1 MLYFLQHINSN
12 ATTMQN
18 VNEQGRGSLMAVNDP
33 LHINEGGL
41 PLNAIEWLETHHRS
55 KLPER
60 EQMIRDIHFKQGSH
74 IVDAGCGP
82 GLWTPVLARA
92 IGYQGQIL
100 GVDISPEALVTAH
113 KRAQG
118 KWYESIVKYKRSLL
132 EQLPVAPSSLD
143 LIFSANVSQYLPEPV
158 STFAAMGSYLVPG
171 GRLVIK
177 DIDFGTMRFHTIDPS
192 LQARVYQARERWE
205 GLRVDAGYPFE
216 DSWVGSKLAG
226 YMRLA
231 GFEEVQEK
239 SYRIVRHTPLSNDF
253 RIYLQGIAE
262 WFVCEGAPLLK
273 PADRMRWLQHFEEGS
288 SCTLDVDGF
297 MYEETEYVVTGKWNK
312 KHSTARHFD
321 MYISIL
327 QEVLV

>member
-1 MLYFLQHINSN
+1 
-12 ATTMQN
+12 
-18 VNEQGRGSLMAVNDP
+18 MAVNDP

-55 KLPER
+55 KMSER
-60 EQMIRDIHFKQGSH
+60 EQMIRDIHFKQGSY

-82 GLWTPVLARA
+82 GLWTPLLARA

-132 EQLPVAPSSLD
+132 EQLPVAPSSVD
-143 LIFSANVSQYLPEPV
+143 LIFSANVSQYLPDPV
-158 STFAAMGSYLVPG
+158 STFAAMGRHLVPG
-171 GRLVIK
+171 GRLAIK
-177 DIDFGTMRFHTIDPS
+177 DIDFGTMCFHSIDPA
-192 LQARVYQARERWE
+192 LQASVYQARECWE
-205 GLRVDAGYPFE
+205 RLRVDDGYAFE

-226 YMRLA
+226 YMRTA
-231 GFEEVQEK
+231 GFEEVHEQ
-239 SYRIVRHTPLSNDF
+239 SYRIVRHATLSNDF
-253 RIYLQGIAE
+253 RVYLQGIAE

-273 PADRMRWLQHFEEGS
+273 PADRTRWLQLFEEGP
-288 SCTLDVDGF
+288 SCVLDGNGF
-297 MYEETEYVVTGKWNK
+297 TYEETEYVVTGVWNK
-312 KHSTARHFD
+312 NHSTARHFD
-321 MYISIL
+321 MHISIL

>member
-1 MLYFLQHINSN
+1 
-12 ATTMQN
+12 
-18 VNEQGRGSLMAVNDP
+18 MAVNDP

-55 KLPER
+55 KMSER
-60 EQMIRDIHFKQGSH
+60 EQMIRDIHFKQGSY

-82 GLWTPVLARA
+82 GLWTPLLARA

-132 EQLPVAPSSLD
+132 EQLPVAPSSVD
-143 LIFSANVSQYLPEPV
+143 LIFSANVSQYLPDPV
-158 STFAAMGSYLVPG
+158 STFAAMGRYLVPG

-177 DIDFGTMRFHTIDPS
+177 DIDFGTMCFHSIDPA
-192 LQARVYQARERWE
+192 LQASVYQAREHWE
-205 GLRVDAGYPFE
+205 RLRVDDGYAFE

-226 YMRLA
+226 YMRTA
-231 GFEEVQEK
+231 GFEEVHEQ
-239 SYRIVRHTPLSNDF
+239 SYRIVRHATLSNDF
-253 RIYLQGIAE
+253 RVYLQGIAE

-273 PADRMRWLQHFEEGS
+273 PADRTRWLQLFEEGP
-288 SCTLDVDGF
+288 SCALDRNGF
-297 MYEETEYVVTGKWNK
+297 TYEETEYVVTGVWNK

-321 MYISIL
+321 MHISIL